1 MVLQTLTG
9 IIYDVTS
16 YSWTSASII
25 VKYYLIAAAAY
36 LYSQKKLTKES
47 FAEKLIYD
55 SRFLLTGIVAS
66 GVILY
71 VLEFG
76 LTPVLRIVSEVF
88 ALSYLGYIFWKY

>member
-9 IIYDVTS
+9 TIYDITS
-16 YSWTSASII
+16 HSCTAASII
-25 VKYYLIAAAAY
+25 AKYYLIAAAAY
-36 LYSQKKLTKES
+36 LYSQKQLTKES
-47 FAEKLIYD
+47 FAEKMIYD

-71 VLEFG
+71 VLELG

-88 ALSYLGYIFWKY
+88 ALSYLGYLFWIY